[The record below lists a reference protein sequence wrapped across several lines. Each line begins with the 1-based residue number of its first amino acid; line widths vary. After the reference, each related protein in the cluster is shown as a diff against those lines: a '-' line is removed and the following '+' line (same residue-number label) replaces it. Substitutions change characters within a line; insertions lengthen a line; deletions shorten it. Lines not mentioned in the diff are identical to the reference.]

1 MRLSFSNLNPK
12 IVEQIAHKNMSMK
25 KQKLKEAK
33 EVLQKTPPKR
43 KNKVLEK
50 FQNKHKQLS
59 KSPAKECQRLH
70 RKLNRDLDNVV
81 ASSSVSVRSS
91 RSSKKDRKSQTE
103 LGFIRLNDNSKCN
116 ESSNSSRR
124 QRNRASRKSSMSNNM
139 DDLKGDLVKIES

>member
-1 MRLSFSNLNPK
+1 
-12 IVEQIAHKNMSMK
+12 MSMK
-25 KQKLKEAK
+25 KQKMKEAK
-33 EVLQKTPPKR
+33 DVVNKTPPKR
-43 KNKVLEK
+43 RNKVLEK
-50 FQNKHKQLS
+50 FQNKQRQLS
-59 KSPAKECQRLH
+59 KSPAKECQRLQ

-81 ASSSVSVRSS
+81 ASSSISVQSS

-124 QRNRASRKSSMSNNM
+124 HNNRTSRKSSLSNNM